1 MNKKHFSFL
10 LILLLILGISFY
22 QEKRVDINSS
32 NVKEEIKYHFRNEEL
47 LDSHYQ
53 KHGIEMGF
61 DSPTNYEIA
70 ANKVILNPLSLH
82 KIQDDGDDIYL
93 LEDLAIE
100 PNEIKKIPTGI
111 KSFFEKDEVLFLI
124 VRSSMGFKYNIR
136 LCNQV
141 GVIDADYYNNPSNEG
156 HIWVKIQNEGKEKVV
171 IPQGESIVQGIFLK
185 YLTTQS
191 DRNINI
197 ERTSDY

>member
-93 LEDLAIE
+93 L
-100 PNEIKKIPTGI
+100 
-111 KSFFEKDEVLFLI
+111 
-124 VRSSMGFKYNIR
+124 
-136 LCNQV
+136 
-141 GVIDADYYNNPSNEG
+141 
-156 HIWVKIQNEGKEKVV
+156 
-171 IPQGESIVQGIFLK
+171 
-185 YLTTQS
+185 
-191 DRNINI
+191 
-197 ERTSDY
+197 